1 MRPNAYSSLL
11 TTILFC
17 SAFLF
22 TSCQTPQET
31 LPSTWANI
39 EAQWKDTLAQDY
51 NPGQPVPLTWDD
63 AVKHMR
69 ANNIKLQRARLDI
82 HRSQDSIRQIYWNL
96 VPLLNVQLRANTRLQ
111 DISSISWSNL
121 SFDINSLIN
130 VPGLINMQSNLFGAR
145 LSLLRAELA
154 LLLAEREQTM
164 EIYRVFRDY
173 QTLQQRLS
181 FLEFSEQQANLWRN
195 IDPFQSARQ
204 REELRKLRR
213 SLEHQSDEIQQSLHR
228 LIGLS
233 PHWWQPQPETLPQ
246 WDYLQ
251 QPLVLEDMKQTG
263 FLQSLLLATELEG
276 EAARIKGISLMYW
289 PDLSIS
295 ITGPPLYQ
303 VSNKQEKFWD
313 AGEVHAFATVFWQVD
328 TQGRIRRHLKQAE
341 MESSIQQQELKLQ
354 SVEQARRL
362 QQAQQ
367 LYTDFTKELD
377 SLNKDLQWL
386 QELLQ
391 AGQGADPV
399 RNLQA
404 VQTLADERTLL
415 QQRIDEIVTLFW
427 FVDERRWTFD
437 SSYYL
442 PEPTTATNER

>member
-11 TTILFC
+11 TVFLLC
-17 SAFLF
+17 SVFF
-22 TSCQTPQET
+22 VTSCRTPQET
-31 LPSTWANI
+31 LPATWANI
-39 EAQWKDTLAQDY
+39 ENQWRETLEQDY
-51 NPGQPVPLTWDD
+51 NPEQPVALSWND
-63 AVKHMR
+63 ALARMR
-69 ANNIKLQRARLDI
+69 EHNIKLQRAKLDI
-82 HRSQDSIRQIYWNL
+82 QRSKDNISQVYWNL
-96 VPLLNVQLRANTRLQ
+96 MPLLNVQLRANTRLQ

-121 SFDINSLIN
+121 TFDINSFIN
-130 VPGLINMQSNLFGAR
+130 IPGLANMQSNLFGAR

-154 LLLAEREQTM
+154 LLLAEREQTI
-164 EIYRVFRDY
+164 ELYQAFREF
-173 QTLQQRLS
+173 QILQQRLS

-213 SLEHQSDEIQQSLHR
+213 SLEQQSDNLQQTLHR

-233 PHWWQPQPETLPQ
+233 PHWWQPQPETLPE
-246 WDYLQ
+246 WNYLKH
-251 QPLVLEDMKQTG
+251 PLVLEDMKQTG

-276 EAARIKGISLMYW
+276 EAARIQGIRLMYW

-295 ITGPPLYQ
+295 VTGPPLYQ
-303 VSNKQEKFWD
+303 VANNKDKFWD
-313 AGEVHAFATVFWQVD
+313 AGEVQAFATVFWQVD
-328 TQGRIRRHLKQAE
+328 TQGRIRRHLKQVE

-362 QQAQQ
+362 QQAQL
-367 LYTDFTKELD
+367 LYADYVKELEN
-377 SLNKDLQWL
+377 LNKDLQWL

-415 QQRIDEIVTLFW
+415 QQRIDEIVSMFW

-437 SSYYL
+437 SSHYL
-442 PEPTTATNER
+442 PEPTTAPHEH